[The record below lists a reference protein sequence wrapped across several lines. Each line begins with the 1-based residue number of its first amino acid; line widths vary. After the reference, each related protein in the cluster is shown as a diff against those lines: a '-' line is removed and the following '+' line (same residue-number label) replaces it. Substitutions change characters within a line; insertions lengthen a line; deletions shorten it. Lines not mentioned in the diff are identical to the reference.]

1 MSILNHIPRAS
12 LLSLIAL
19 TGSAAAQDTPPSQDP
34 VLDDPTT
41 TTPDSP
47 TPPPTGDMSGDMQG
61 DTPLPRAADP
71 SPVVPA
77 APPPAPAPVMYTED
91 APPLPRSR
99 TDAND
104 EPGGPTLE
112 RFGVS
117 VALGGGVEG
126 FTNDTL
132 RASTDPGALLN
143 LRVAVGTRSPFA
155 IEGAYIGSV
164 QTIDVLGIDSNALLV
179 GNGLE
184 GKLRLNFLDESVQPF
199 AFAGVGWRRY
209 SLRNTDTNTSAV
221 ASDDDVLE
229 VPFGAGIAYKIAGLQ
244 MDTRGEFRYATQEDL
259 MPSLTPA
266 RGGDAAEMHR
276 WSINTNIG
284 YSF

>member
-1 MSILNHIPRAS
+1 MSILNHISRAS
-12 LLSLIAL
+12 LLSLLAL
-19 TGSAAAQDTPPSQDP
+19 TGSAAAQDTPPSQVPSSDA
-34 VLDDPTT
+34 PTT
-41 TTPDSP
+41 TP
-47 TPPPTGDMSGDMQG
+47 TTSGDMQG
-61 DTPLPRAADP
+61 DTPLPRAVDP
-71 SPVVPA
+71 APVAPA
-77 APPPAPAPVMYTED
+77 APPPAPVVIYTE
-91 APPLPRSR
+91 APPPAPRSR

-112 RFGVS
+112 RYGVS
-117 VALGGGVEG
+117 LALGGGVEG

-132 RASTDPGALLN
+132 RASTNPGGLYN
-143 LRVAVGTRSPFA
+143 LRVAIGTRSPFA

-164 QTIDVLGIDSNALLV
+164 QSIDVLGLDSNALLV

-184 GKLRLNFLDESVQPF
+184 GKLRINFMDEAVQPF

-209 SLRNTDTNTSAV
+209 SLQNTDTNTSAV

-229 VPFGAGIAYKIAGLQ
+229 VPFGAGLAYKIAGLQ
-244 MDTRGEFRYATQEDL
+244 LDARGEFRYATQEDL
-259 MPSLTPA
+259 MPSLTPE

-284 YSF
+284 YAF